1 MQDDA
6 AAAGRAWFQHDRG
19 RLLLLVVVLLVA
31 LVELLRTAWI
41 SDDAAITLRTVLNL
55 LNGFGAG
62 FNIDERVQAYTH
74 PLWFLLVTALS
85 AVTGSIFFSTFALGI
100 SLSLLVLWL
109 VMVRVAT
116 GNAAALL
123 AAAVLLLSKAY
134 VDFST
139 SGLENPLSHLVL
151 VAAFLL
157 ALRALDGADR
167 RALTGFL
174 LVCGLGYLSRPDLV
188 LLLAPLA
195 LLVMYCWRRD
205 LRTLAP
211 ALLFGALPVL
221 AWTAFSIFYY
231 GFPFPNTAYAKLG
244 SGFGHQELLAQGW
257 LYFGDSLQRDP
268 LTLAVI
274 AVGVV
279 VGAWQGGIGRALA
292 AGIVLHL
299 MYVVSIGGDFM
310 SGRFFTVPLLAA
322 VLVLARAGLPAWPM
336 RALTVAVVMAGLLH
350 IDSTLMSG
358 ARHTAPVSTTTGIT
372 DERGF
377 YFQNF
382 GLLSRAG
389 WRLELPEWRV
399 GARDVMTLCGGM
411 GFFALRAGP
420 GIHVIDTCAL
430 ADPLLARLP
439 AVRQRR
445 LRIGHFERVLPTDY
459 LESVARNDNLVFDPV
474 AREFYASIRTV
485 TRASPGDPVRW
496 REIWR
501 LNTGALALPD
511 PAPYEQGRIPR
522 SSRTPTVSYAEVSAD
537 PSGMAAG
544 VRFIEYLDVVLPSPR
559 PLSALEVV
567 LSGGAK
573 FRVLVLRD
581 GRYVPLLPHSL
592 ITRTLE
598 PVRLSG
604 RLPVTSE
611 PVDRIR
617 FQGVGADGRYTLKYL
632 RLD

>member
-1 MQDDA
+1 MQDDTA
-6 AAAGRAWFQHDRG
+6 TAGQAWFQRDRG
-19 RLLLLVVVLLVA
+19 RLLLLAVVLLVA

-74 PLWFLLVTALS
+74 PLWFLLLSALS
-85 AVTGSIFFSTFALGI
+85 AVTGSVFVSAFVLGI
-100 SLSLLVLWL
+100 GLSLLVLWL
-109 VMVRVAT
+109 VIVRVAT

-157 ALRALDGADR
+157 ALRALDGEDR

-174 LVCGLGYLSRPDLV
+174 LVCGLGYLNRPDLV
-188 LLLAPLA
+188 LLLAPMA
-195 LLVMYCWRRD
+195 LLVMYRWRRD

-211 ALLFGALPVL
+211 AVLVGALPLL

-244 SGFGHQELLAQGW
+244 SGFGQQALLAQGW
-257 LYFGDSLQRDP
+257 LYLADSLQRDP
-268 LTLAVI
+268 LTLPVI

-279 VGAWQGGIGRALA
+279 VGAWRGGIGRALA

-299 MYVVSIGGDFM
+299 VYVVSIGGDFM
-310 SGRFFTVPLLAA
+310 SGRFLTAPLLAA
-322 VLVLARAGLPAWPM
+322 VVVLARAGLPAWPM
-336 RALTVAVVMAGLLH
+336 RALTVAVVVAGVLQ

-358 ARHTAPVSTTTGIT
+358 TRYTAPVSTTTGIT

-389 WRLELPEWRV
+389 WRFVLPEWRV
-399 GARDVMTLCGGM
+399 GARDVMVLCGGM
-411 GFFALRAGP
+411 GYFALTAGP
-420 GIHVIDTCAL
+420 GVHVIDTCAL

-439 AVRQRR
+439 AVLQRR

-459 LESVARNDNLVFDPV
+459 LESVARNDNLVLDPV
-474 AREFYASIRTV
+474 TREFYASIRTV
-485 TRASPGDPVRW
+485 TRASPGDPARW

-501 LNTGALALPD
+501 LNTGGLVLPD
-511 PAPYEQGRIPR
+511 PAPYQQGRIPR

-567 LSGGAK
+567 LSGGTK

-581 GRYVPLLPHSL
+581 GRYVSLLPQPL
-592 ITRTLE
+592 ITRSLE
-598 PVRLSG
+598 PVRLAG
-604 RLPVTSE
+604 RLPATTE